1 MPQKPDNVSNQPAPI
16 RIADMNSK
24 LRTTILAAAVV
35 LGATGAALACT
46 EEDFGKAVDTA
57 GGDLRAFNLASA
69 PKLQARI
76 AELKS
81 KKGWGE
87 DGEEMAHD
95 YLSDARMME
104 FDRSAN
110 DLLDKID
117 TLGRVEPGQQPDCA
131 KLDDLKA
138 ASSELLA
145 VMKAKSAYTMAKLDK
160 ELGAAPVAPAAATAP
175 PPAAETPPAKPANIK
190 TAPPPAS
197 PVAPKTAAAPAAAKG
212 GAAPKSEKSEKAE
225 AKPAQP
231 AAKWSTEVD
240 VAANAPVPPPP
251 GPPAQ
256 LPPGALMD
264 ASEGYTIDEIKD
276 ATKGVF
282 GTVSTNLAA
291 VLEHAFSYYGRP
303 SAYVLGKEGGG
314 AFLAGVRYGSG
325 TLYFRQGGT
334 RQVHWHGPSV
344 GYDVGVAGSRT
355 LFLIYGLKD
364 PEAIYRSYTGL
375 DGSAYV
381 VGGIG
386 LTVLKGGPVIMAPIR
401 SGVGLRVG
409 ANLGYVRF
417 TREKSWNP
425 F

>member
-1 MPQKPDNVSNQPAPI
+1 MLLQ
-16 RIADMNSK
+16 
-24 LRTTILAAAVV
+24 LRTILLSAGVLLWAA
-35 LGATGAALACT
+35 GPALACT
-46 EEDFGKAVDTA
+46 EDDFGKAIDSA
-57 GGDLRAFNLASA
+57 GGDLRAFNLESA
-69 PKLQARI
+69 PKLQVRI

-87 DGEEMAHD
+87 EGEEMAHD

-104 FDRSAN
+104 FDKSAN

-117 TLGRVEPGQQPDCA
+117 TLGRVAQGQQPDCA

-138 ASSELLA
+138 ASAELLA

-160 ELGAAPVAPAAATAP
+160 ELGAAPAPAGTIPVAV
-175 PPAAETPPAKPANIK
+175 TPPAVETPAPKPSNLK
-190 TAPPPAS
+190 TAPPPGPPA
-197 PVAPKTAAAPAAAKG
+197 APKTAAAPPAAKG
-212 GAAPKSEKSEKAE
+212 GVVAKPEKSEKPE
-225 AKPAQP
+225 AKTAQP
-231 AAKWSTEVD
+231 EAKWSTTTEVD

-251 GPPAQ
+251 GPPGQ

-264 ASEGYTIDEIKD
+264 AGEGYTIEEIKD

-325 TLYFRQGGT
+325 TLYLRAGGT
-334 RQVHWHGPSV
+334 RPIHWHGPSV

-364 PEAIYRSYTGL
+364 AETIYRSYTGI